1 MRYRTFALFAVV
13 ALLPSLALA
22 HVTVR
27 PRESAPGAEE
37 KYTVRVPTE
46 GAVATVKLELEIP
59 EGVTVTDVPHP
70 EGATHEV
77 KKANGRIT
85 SIVWTKEIKPKEAAE
100 FTFTARN
107 PTTGE
112 SIAWKAHQHFADGS
126 TADWIGPPEK
136 RPASVTKLVVKQ

>member
-1 MRYRTFALFAVV
+1 MTRRTLSLV
-13 ALLPSLALA
+13 ALAVLVPSFAFA

-46 GAVATVKLELEIP
+46 GAVSTVRLELEIP
-59 EGVTVTDVPHP
+59 EGVTVLDVPHP

-85 SIVWTKEIKPKEAAE
+85 SIVWSKEIKPKEVAE

-107 PTTGE
+107 PKTGE
-112 SIAWKAHQHFADGS
+112 AISWKAYQHFADGTS
-126 TADWIGPPEK
+126 ADWIGPPEK
-136 RPASVTKLVVKQ
+136 RPASVTKLVPKQ